1 MTTYELIFFPEIV
14 MGLIGISKNYAFF
27 FFKGIMSLRML
38 SK

>member
-27 FFKGIMSLRML
+27 FLKELCL
-38 SK
+38 